1 VDSNE
6 ARVVMCGRGLYCRNA
21 FEPSDAMPLKLLQQ
35 AVCSSAVQIGAVMAR
50 LVCGCMASDW
60 LGCERMERRT
70 SARVAVALLR
80 FGWQD
85 VYVQSVR
92 HTMHGPCY
100 QVDLIMEKASLTG
113 ATAAPS
119 SEHTRTH
126 LHFCLHFVPSFSV
139 WRSTGSWHAHFET
152 ETGQYAPGLCTR
164 WWRAAT
170 CQPHC
175 ALETHD
181 I

>member
-1 VDSNE
+1 
-6 ARVVMCGRGLYCRNA
+6 MRGLYCRNA
-21 FEPSDAMPLKLLQQ
+21 FQPSDAMPLKLLQQ

-70 SARVAVALLR
+70 SARVAVTLLR

-100 QVDLIMEKASLTG
+100 QVDLIMEKASLTS

-152 ETGQYAPGLCTR
+152 ETGHIRTGTV
-164 WWRAAT
+164 
-170 CQPHC
+170 H
-175 ALETHD
+175 ALVACGDVPTALRT
-181 I
+181 

>member
-1 VDSNE
+1 
-6 ARVVMCGRGLYCRNA
+6 
-21 FEPSDAMPLKLLQQ
+21 MPLKLLQQ

-70 SARVAVALLR
+70 SARVAVTLLR

-113 ATAAPS
+113 ATASTFLQTHSHAPA
-119 SEHTRTH
+119 
-126 LHFCLHFVPSFSV
+126 LLPS
-139 WRSTGSWHAHFET
+139 
-152 ETGQYAPGLCTR
+152 LCAFFFR
-164 WWRAAT
+164 LAQHRLMAR
-170 CQPHC
+170 PF
-175 ALETHD
+175 
-181 I
+181 